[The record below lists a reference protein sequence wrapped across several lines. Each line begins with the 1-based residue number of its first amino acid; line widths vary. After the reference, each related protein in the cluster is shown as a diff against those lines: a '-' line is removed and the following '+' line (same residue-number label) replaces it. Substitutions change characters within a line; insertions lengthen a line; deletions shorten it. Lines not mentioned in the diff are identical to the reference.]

1 MKLHL
6 AFSVEHEQWG
16 NPSVLCITAVQAA
29 LDYVQPDLPTD
40 LVEVSLVLADD
51 AAVQELNKEW
61 RDKDSPTNVLSFPA
75 YDDDQPALPEGAP
88 LLLGD
93 IILAYET
100 CVFEAERDQISLDH
114 HLVHLVIHGVLH
126 LLGYDHMD
134 ETEAEEM
141 ETAEIAIL
149 AQLNIANPY
158 KDESDE

>member
-1 MKLHL
+1 M
-6 AFSVEHEQWG
+6 
-16 NPSVLCITAVQAA
+16 
-29 LDYVQPDLPTD
+29 
-40 LVEVSLVLADD
+40 SLVLADD